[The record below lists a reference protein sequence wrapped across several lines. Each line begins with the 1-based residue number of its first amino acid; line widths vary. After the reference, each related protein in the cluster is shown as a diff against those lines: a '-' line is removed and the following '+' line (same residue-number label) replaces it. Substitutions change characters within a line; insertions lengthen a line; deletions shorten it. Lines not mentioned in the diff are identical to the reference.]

1 MLLTSRVTAE
11 LQNHHPKTWELNEQN
26 CSFYGYKE
34 PRMGVVGGAE
44 TWNGKV
50 PRPREECQLWKGPP
64 TESEG
69 YQPHTG
75 LPSSGHQLKMP
86 QGPRGRGW
94 TDQLQGEGW
103 GGPRAALLSSAVASL
118 SWRHSELSVDL
129 TLISTLARGPL
140 CFQDPTKLAQPSSF
154 STQAAFLCG
163 CRGLYPQIPNK
174 ERLSVLR
181 VSRTPS
187 LAQKA
192 THPTSVVTPIR
203 WAQVLQ

>member
-1 MLLTSRVTAE
+1 MGRSHAHVRNVSCGRVPPQRVRDTSPTLDSPAQGISSKCPRVLEGGAGLTSFRARA
-11 LQNHHPKTWELNEQN
+11 
-26 CSFYGYKE
+26 G
-34 PRMGVVGGAE
+34 
-44 TWNGKV
+44 
-50 PRPREECQLWKGPP
+50 
-64 TESEG
+64 
-69 YQPHTG
+69 
-75 LPSSGHQLKMP
+75 
-86 QGPRGRGW
+86 
-94 TDQLQGEGW
+94 

-154 STQAAFLCG
+154 STQAAFLRG

-192 THPTSVVTPIR
+192 THLTSVVTPIR